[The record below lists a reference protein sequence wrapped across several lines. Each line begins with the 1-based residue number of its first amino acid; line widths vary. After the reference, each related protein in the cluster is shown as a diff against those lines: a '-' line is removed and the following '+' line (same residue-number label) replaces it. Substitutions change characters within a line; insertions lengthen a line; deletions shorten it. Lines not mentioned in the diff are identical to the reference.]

1 MRRGHAAE
9 TDVATP
15 VGASRRPVAAGSD
28 RAGLPA
34 SGTASAPALGPAS
47 ASASALASA
56 SASAS
61 ASKPAQRAVR
71 SADAGKAAAVRA
83 SASGAAPAQAERL
96 VGLPPVI
103 GPRTR
108 LLVLGSFPSAASLAA
123 GVYYAHPRNQFWR
136 LLSALWGLDLAA
148 LAPARRH
155 AALLDRGLGLW
166 DVYGACRR
174 AGSLDRAIRDAEP
187 NDLAGLRRHAPR
199 LEAVAH
205 NGATSARAAQ
215 AVAALGLT
223 VHRLP
228 STSPAHAAWTFER
241 KLAAWRA
248 AFERHGLLP

>member
-71 SADAGKAAAVRA
+71 SAGAGKAAAVRA

-155 AALLDRGLGLW
+155 AALLDRGLG
-166 DVYGACRR
+166 VT
-174 AGSLDRAIRDAEP
+174 
-187 NDLAGLRRHAPR
+187 LR
-199 LEAVAH
+199 
-205 NGATSARAAQ
+205 
-215 AVAALGLT
+215 
-223 VHRLP
+223 
-228 STSPAHAAWTFER
+228 
-241 KLAAWRA
+241 
-248 AFERHGLLP
+248 

>member
-1 MRRGHAAE
+1 MRRGDAAE
-9 TDVATP
+9 TDVAWP
-15 VGASRRPVAAGSD
+15 AGASRRPVAAGSD
-28 RAGLPA
+28 GAGLPA
-34 SGTASAPALGPAS
+34 PATGSVPATAPASVSVSAPAQAVERWAGAGPS
-47 ASASALASA
+47 S
-56 SASAS
+56 
-61 ASKPAQRAVR
+61 
-71 SADAGKAAAVRA
+71 AVRA
-83 SASGAAPAQAERL
+83 SGSGAAPAQADRL
-96 VGLPPVI
+96 VGLPAVI

-123 GVYYAHPRNQFWR
+123 GAYYAHPRNQFWR

-148 LAPARRH
+148 LAPAQRH
-155 AALLDRGLGLW
+155 AALLDRRLGLW

>member
-47 ASASALASA
+47 ASALASA

-71 SADAGKAAAVRA
+71 SAGAGKAAAVRA

-155 AALLDRGLGLW
+155 AALLDRDLGLW

-199 LEAVAH
+199 LAAL
-205 NGATSARAAQ
+205 RAGAQ
-215 AVAALGLT
+215 ATA
-223 VHRLP
+223 P
-228 STSPAHAAWTFER
+228 
-241 KLAAWRA
+241 
-248 AFERHGLLP
+248 